1 VLREFGVAEIV
12 EGGEGPRQTEALVE
26 RAEGK
31 QPASPENC
39 SGDDSITSGVPKQAR
54 QCGQTAAMLMGNPRG
69 RE

>member
-1 VLREFGVAEIV
+1 VLREFGVAGIV

-39 SGDDSITSGVPKQAR
+39 SGDGSFT
-54 QCGQTAAMLMGNPRG
+54 RG
-69 RE
+69 HEQFCD